1 MIINLVIF
9 MVDIHSHILPG
20 FDDGADTMIEALAM
34 ARLAVSGGTKAMVVT
49 PHCNIPYM
57 YDNFSGERLK
67 ESFNGFKK
75 ALAASDISLR
85 VYLGAEVF
93 VTDGVTELLRKGR
106 LNTLNGGR
114 YMLVEFSFDETP
126 EYMDEMLGRI
136 MAEGVIP
143 VVAHPERY
151 YATFDYPEIIYNW
164 IRMGCRIQVNKGSLL
179 GRFGREVE
187 VVSRVLLGH
196 RLVHCIASDAHAS
209 WRRTP
214 YLADV
219 KEYVTDLYNSEYA
232 DVLLKYNPH
241 RIIMD
246 KDIRVYDA
254 PRFPEINIRN
264 LI

>member
-1 MIINLVIF
+1 

-20 FDDGADTMIEALAM
+20 VDDGADVMTEALDM

-49 PHCNIPYM
+49 PHCNIPHM
-57 YDNFSGERLK
+57 FDNYFDEKLSDK
-67 ESFNGFKK
+67 FNEFKK
-75 ALAASDISLR
+75 ALADAEIPLR
-85 VYLGAEVF
+85 VYQGAEVF
-93 VTDGVTELLRKGR
+93 VTDDVVQLLSKGR
-106 LNTLNGGR
+106 LNTINNSR
-114 YMLVEFSFDETP
+114 YMLVEFGFGEEP
-126 EYMDEMLGRI
+126 QYMEAMLGRI
-136 MAEGVIP
+136 MTEGVVP

-151 YATFDYPEIIYNW
+151 YATFDYPEMIYNW
-164 IRMGCRIQVNKGSLL
+164 IRMGCRIQINKGSLL

-187 VVSRVLLGH
+187 VVARVLLGH
-196 RLVHCIASDAHAS
+196 KLVHCIASDAHAS

-254 PRFPEINIRN
+254 PRFPEVNIRS
-264 LI
+264 LL

>member
-1 MIINLVIF
+1 

-20 FDDGADTMIEALAM
+20 VDDGADVMTEALDM

-57 YDNFSGERLK
+57 YDNYCGTRLEDK
-67 ESFNGFKK
+67 FNEFKK
-75 ALAASDISLR
+75 ALEDADISLR

-93 VTDGVTELLRKGR
+93 VTDDIIRLLSKGR
-106 LNTLNGGR
+106 LNTLNNSR
-114 YMLVEFSFDETP
+114 YMLVEFSFGEDP

-136 MAEGVIP
+136 IAEGIVP

-151 YATFDYPEIIYNW
+151 YAAFDYPEMIYNW
-164 IRMGCRIQVNKGSLL
+164 NRMGCRIQVNKGSLL

-187 VVSRVLLGH
+187 VVARVLLDH

-214 YLADV
+214 YLADI
-219 KEYVTDLYNSEYA
+219 KEYVTDLYNNEYA

-254 PRFPEINIRN
+254 PRFPEVNIRS
-264 LI
+264 LL

>member
-1 MIINLVIF
+1 

-20 FDDGADTMIEALAM
+20 VDDGADVMTEALDM
-34 ARLAVSGGTKAMVVT
+34 ARLAVSGGTKAMAVT

-57 YDNFSGERLK
+57 YDNYSGGRLEDK
-67 ESFNGFKK
+67 FGEFKK
-75 ALAASDISLR
+75 EITAAGIPLR

-93 VTDGVTELLRKGR
+93 VTDEVTELLRKGK
-106 LNTLNGGR
+106 LNTLNDSR
-114 YMLVEFSFDETP
+114 YMLVEFSFGEEP
-126 EYMDEMLGRI
+126 EYIEEMLGRI
-136 MAEGVIP
+136 LAEGVVP

-151 YATFDYPEIIYNW
+151 YATFAYPEMIYNW
-164 IRMGCRIQVNKGSLL
+164 IRMGCRIQINKGSLL

-187 VVSRVLLGH
+187 VVARVLLGH

-232 DVLLKYNPH
+232 DILLKYNPH

-246 KDIRVYDA
+246 KDILAYDA
-254 PRFPEINIRN
+254 PRFPEVNIRS
-264 LI
+264 LL